1 MEAYKLFLVEDDPV
15 IAEAIKNHLT
25 MWGYEVARAEDFSRV
40 LEELNAFSPHLVL
53 LDLSLPHQN
62 GFQWCEEI
70 RKLSRVPIIFLSSA
84 SGNENII
91 TAMDLGGDDFI
102 PKPFD
107 LSVLTAKV
115 QAVLRRTY
123 AFQGNQNQLEHRGAV
138 LDLTA
143 STLTFR
149 GRRLELTKSDFRI
162 LQVLLENA
170 GHTVSRSQLM
180 MRLWEN
186 DSFIDHNTLT
196 VSMARLRKK
205 LEELGLSG
213 FVMTQKGQG
222 YLVP

>member
-1 MEAYKLFLVEDDPV
+1 METYKLFLVEDDPA
-15 IAEAIKNHLT
+15 IARAIENHLV
-25 MWGYEVARAEDFSRV
+25 MWGYEIARVKNFDRV
-40 LEELNAFSPHLVL
+40 WEELAAFSPHLVL
-53 LDLSLPHQN
+53 LDISLPHQN
-62 GFQWCEEI
+62 GFQWCEKI
-70 RKLSRVPIIFLSSA
+70 RKSSRVPIIFLSSA
-84 SGNENII
+84 SGSENII

-123 AFQGNQNQLEHRGAV
+123 AFQGTQNQLEHKGVV

-143 STLTFR
+143 STLTYQ
-149 GRRLELTKSDFRI
+149 GQRLELTKNDFRI

-170 GHTVSRSQLM
+170 GHTVSRSQLIT
-180 MRLWEN
+180 RLWEN
-186 DSFIDHNTLT
+186 DSFIDQNTLT

-213 FVMTQKGQG
+213 FVVTQKGQG
-222 YLVP
+222 YFVP